1 MAYATRRRRR
11 RSARSKRLWQSL
23 LRRLRGPQ
31 LSADDLRTFED
42 TEVDGRDRTDSA
54 ARLQAQWDASERP
67 DLDAPSQAASQPG
80 ELTLDAHGRVAV
92 ADAHKLDYGYRVFDN
107 IIKGAALDALREACG
122 ACFTA
127 REKERDS
134 AYSRGSTYWVAADA
148 DRASLSIVERAALDI
163 FDLHSRGA
171 RYDPSKSGA
180 EWWTLDLEGETS
192 GSVAWHFD
200 RDYAVE
206 DDVNL
211 GPHVATV
218 TYLTS
223 AGAPTVVVPL
233 VAPSDSAV
241 KPQGAGGEVFASLP
255 VAGKHMSFDGRYLHA
270 APEAIY
276 RKESDERRVTLL
288 VNVWLDWRP
297 GDADPLPSAVR
308 SSIMP
313 ADDFGV
319 RPLLRPPSP
328 LDFSAERRVV
338 ALPVPTERC
347 SKPRA
352 WTFRAGAHRT
362 RIIMRLPGALVD
374 APDAVVLFQEAPG
387 APALVEVAPRT

>member
-1 MAYATRRRRR
+1 M
-11 RSARSKRLWQSL
+11 
-23 LRRLRGPQ
+23 
-31 LSADDLRTFED
+31 
-42 TEVDGRDRTDSA
+42 
-54 ARLQAQWDASERP
+54 
-67 DLDAPSQAASQPG
+67 
-80 ELTLDAHGRVAV
+80 
-92 ADAHKLDYGYRVFDN
+92 
-107 IIKGAALDALREACG
+107 
-122 ACFTA
+122 
-127 REKERDS
+127 
-134 AYSRGSTYWVAADA
+134 
-148 DRASLSIVERAALDI
+148 
-163 FDLHSRGA
+163 
-171 RYDPSKSGA
+171 
-180 EWWTLDLEGETS
+180 
-192 GSVAWHFD
+192 AWHFD

-241 KPQGAGGEVFASLP
+241 KPRGAGGEVFASLP

-270 APEAIY
+270 APSSIY
-276 RKESDERRVTLL
+276 RKEIDTRRVTLL

-308 SSIMP
+308 SSISLP
-313 ADDFGV
+313 TSA
-319 RPLLRPPSP
+319 RPLSP
-328 LDFSAERRVV
+328 FSLDFSVERRIV

-347 SKPRA
+347 AKPRA

-387 APALVEVAPRT
+387 APALVEVAPRTS

>member
-1 MAYATRRRRR
+1 MY
-11 RSARSKRLWQSL
+11 KRQ
-23 LRRLRGPQ
+23 
-31 LSADDLRTFED
+31 
-42 TEVDGRDRTDSA
+42 
-54 ARLQAQWDASERP
+54 
-67 DLDAPSQAASQPG
+67 
-80 ELTLDAHGRVAV
+80 AHGRVAV

-134 AYSRGSTYWVAADA
+134 AYSRGSTYWVPADA
-148 DRASLSIVERAALDI
+148 DRTSLSIVERAALDI
-163 FDLHSRGA
+163 FDLHSKGA
-171 RYDPSKSGA
+171 SYIPSKSGA
-180 EWWTLDLEGETS
+180 EWWTLDLEDGN

-233 VAPSDSAV
+233 VAPSDAAV

-270 APEAIY
+270 AP
-276 RKESDERRVTLL
+276 
-288 VNVWLDWRP
+288 
-297 GDADPLPSAVR
+297 
-308 SSIMP
+308 SSIC
-313 ADDFGV
+313 
-319 RPLLRPPSP
+319 LLYTSPSP
-328 LDFSAERRVV
+328 RD
-338 ALPVPTERC
+338 
-347 SKPRA
+347 
-352 WTFRAGAHRT
+352 
-362 RIIMRLPGALVD
+362 
-374 APDAVVLFQEAPG
+374 
-387 APALVEVAPRT
+387 